1 MFIFFYFYPALIG
14 GIFLSTHSH
23 SPTDSHSF
31 LFSFRSPAKHPL
43 HHPSRLS
50 LVLLVA
56 LRFTAGYRFSRGY
69 SFIAAIILHQEQKQ
83 CRGTACRGAE
93 RERETERERGGD
105 STLFEMFAFIGI
117 SNDEHDYTMKEF
129 HDFINYDLMIT

>member
-14 GIFLSTHSH
+14 GIFFTLILILLLIL
-23 SPTDSHSF
+23 

-83 CRGTACRGAE
+83 EQCQ
-93 RERETERERGGD
+93 
-105 STLFEMFAFIGI
+105 
-117 SNDEHDYTMKEF
+117 
-129 HDFINYDLMIT
+129 

>member
-14 GIFLSTHSH
+14 GIFFTLILILLLIL
-23 SPTDSHSF
+23 

-69 SFIAAIILHQEQKQ
+69 SFIAAIILHQEQEQ

-93 RERETERERGGD
+93 RERETERERGD